1 MSVHKQSK
9 HYDVIVVGGGMS
21 GVCAAL
27 AAARHGAKTAI
38 IQNRSMFGGNASSEI
53 RMHIVGANCHASK
66 ENLSEGGILMEILLA
81 NKARNQSQNFSV
93 WDTVLWEKIRYQE
106 NLDMYLNTNMDHA
119 ITEGNEIKSIICH
132 QNTTETEYE
141 FTAKIF
147 VDATGHG
154 TLGSLAGATS
164 RMGSEGK
171 AEFIEPNAQMS
182 PTMIPWAIH

>member
-81 NKARNQSQNFSV
+81 NKARNQSRTFGMGYCPLGEDSLSGKSGHV
-93 WDTVLWEKIRYQE
+93 SEYQ
-106 NLDMYLNTNMDHA
+106 Y
-119 ITEGNEIKSIICH
+119 GSCH
-132 QNTTETEYE
+132 NR
-141 FTAKIF
+141 
-147 VDATGHG
+147 G
-154 TLGSLAGATS
+154 
-164 RMGSEGK
+164 
-171 AEFIEPNAQMS
+171 
-182 PTMIPWAIH
+182 